1 MVLSICRD
9 CTDIPCKEK
18 GTNAR
23 YIVGHQKDLMT
34 NLLATQVEFISKIR
48 GKNDFQYQREETQ
61 NNISKETVIT

>member
-34 NLLATQVEFISKIR
+34 NLLATQVEFIGKIR
-48 GKNDFQYQREETQ
+48 GKNDFQY
-61 NNISKETVIT
+61 